1 MSATPK
7 LDQLDKKILRALQ
20 QDASLSVQE
29 VADKVGL
36 SSNPC
41 WRRIKKLEDE
51 GIITKR
57 VALVDAEKLGLGMT
71 VFVSI
76 RTDNHSSPWLENFSK
91 SIKLI
96 PEIIEC
102 HRLAGKEDY
111 LLKLQV
117 GSISHYDRVYKKFVD
132 LIPGLVDVSSTFSME
147 RVKHTNVIHLA

>member
-1 MSATPK
+1 MSSTAK
-7 LDQLDKKILRALQ
+7 LDHLDKKILQVLQ
-20 QDASLSVQE
+20 QDASLSVQD

-76 RTDNHSSPWLENFSK
+76 RTDNHSSAWLETFSR

-96 PEIIEC
+96 PEIVEC

-117 GSISHYDRVYKKFVD
+117 SSIPHYDGVYKRFVD
-132 LIPGLVDVSSTFSME
+132 LIPGLTDVSSTFSME
-147 RVKHTNVIHLA
+147 RVKHTTVIHVP